1 MPTDIDLVSRALEVQ
16 QRAAGRVVI
25 GIAGSPG
32 AGKSTIAAE
41 LCDAL
46 GARAA
51 LVPMD
56 GFHLANRV
64 LTELGRGERKG
75 APDTFDVS
83 GYVALLQR
91 LRERDGETVYAPAY
105 ERSIE
110 EPIANAIPVA
120 AAVDI
125 VVTEGNYLLYEAGG
139 WERVRALLDAAW
151 FVVLDRDIRLDRLVA
166 RHRAVGKP
174 EAEAVAWSHG
184 PDEANATLIEPTSAL
199 ANLIIGND

>member
-1 MPTDIDLVSRALEVQ
+1 MDAALAARAIAVQ
-16 QRAAGRVVI
+16 QRAGGRVVI
-25 GIAGSPG
+25 GITGSPG

-75 APDTFDVS
+75 APDTFDVG

-91 LRERDGETVYAPAY
+91 LRDPGTETVYAPAY

-120 AAVDI
+120 PSVDI
-125 VVTEGNYLLYEAGG
+125 VVTEGNYLLYGSGG
-139 WERVRALLDAAW
+139 WERVRPLLDAAW
-151 FVVLDRDIRLDRLVA
+151 FVGLEHGIRLERLVA
-166 RHRAVGKP
+166 RHRAVGKSP
-174 EAEAVAWSHG
+174 ADALAWSHG
-184 PDEANATLIEPTSAL
+184 PDEANASLIEPTRAL
-199 ANLIIGND
+199 ADLVIGNP